1 MRNINL
7 FLFLLVFS
15 FTSTAIIAQE
25 ETDYDPDDI
34 EIEISTPTSEIE
46 YRSADLISVELTM
59 QGDRP
64 MPEKI
69 CVRLTNMDDVKDKI
83 TFYELPKGQ
92 SLPYT
97 FKATVQCPANN
108 EDEPKDIELVFSLF
122 DGETELTSSD
132 VDITIMNEN

>member
-1 MRNINL
+1 M
-7 FLFLLVFS
+7 
-15 FTSTAIIAQE
+15 STAITAQE

-34 EIEISTPTSEIE
+34 EIEISTPTSEVE
-46 YRSADLISVELTM
+46 YRSADLISVELTI

-97 FKATVQCPANN
+97 FKATVQCPPNN